1 MAHLANTTSMQR
13 PWLRV
18 LALLAAIVV
27 LNLIG
32 GWLVAQI
39 DFTLT
44 PINSDMVYSALLV
57 TFAVYVLV
65 IAMPFVPGIEIGLA
79 LLVVLGKPGVPLVY
93 TCNLVA
99 LALAFLIGRFIPLQW
114 VARIFGW
121 LRLERARRL
130 VETMAVRPSRERL
143 SAALQAVP
151 SGWAMRLLMHRHL
164 AAAIA
169 LNLPGNAIIGGAGG
183 LAMIAGMS
191 HLFRFPLFLLTMAIG
206 STPVPILILLT
217 AS

>member
-1 MAHLANTTSMQR
+1 MARLAETAPKQR
-13 PWLRV
+13 PWLRY

-32 GWLVAQI
+32 AWLVAQI

-44 PINSDMVYSALLV
+44 PINADMVYSLLLV
-57 TFAVYVLV
+57 TFAVYILV

-79 LLVVLGKPGVPLVY
+79 LLVILGSAGVPLVY
-93 TCNLVA
+93 TCNLLA
-99 LALAFLIGRFIPLQW
+99 LALAFLVGRFIPMHW
-114 VARIFGW
+114 VARFFAW

-130 VETMAVRPSRERL
+130 VDTMAARPSGERL
-143 SAALQAVP
+143 SSALQTVP
-151 SGWAMRLLMHRHL
+151 SGWANRLLVHRHL

-191 HLFRFPLFLLTMAIG
+191 RLFRFPLFILTMAVA
-206 STPVPILILLT
+206 STPVPIVILLT
-217 AS
+217 S

>member
-1 MAHLANTTSMQR
+1 MARLAEAARAQR
-13 PWLRV
+13 PWLRY

-27 LNLIG
+27 LNVVG
-32 GWLVAQI
+32 GWVVARI

-44 PINSDMVYSALLV
+44 PINSDLAYWLLPV
-57 TFAVYVLV
+57 TFAFYVLV

-93 TCNLVA
+93 SCNLLA

-114 VARIFGW
+114 VARFFGW
-121 LRLERARRL
+121 LHLGRARRL
-130 VETMAVRPSRERL
+130 VEATAARPSTERL
-143 SAALQAVP
+143 SSALQAVP
-151 SGWAMRLLMHRHL
+151 SGWVSWLLVHRHL

-191 HLFRFPLFLLTMAIG
+191 RLFRFPAFVMTMAVA

-217 AS
+217 A